1 MRLLSGLAAGLFVYL
16 ALGSLLGVAPKWL
29 QQERH
34 GRRAGAR
41 WQDWLNQAGVAVSPA
56 QFVAVSLAG
65 ASMVAAV
72 IFGITSV
79 APLAAVGFGLT
90 LAAPRSMYAKKR
102 REFTKARLA
111 AWPDALRNV
120 CSNLRSSMSVH
131 ASLCELGRSGPE
143 PLRPYFNRYAG
154 LAVALDYKSALEVV
168 REDLA
173 DPMSDRII
181 EILLLAY
188 DQGTSVVID
197 VLDELAESST
207 MDLRLLEEVETA
219 QLETKLE
226 ARGATLMPF
235 VVLALLCASTAGYR
249 EFYSSPAGWFV
260 VSVGGIMAGIGMVV
274 ITRLGHV
281 PTEERILAGGGS

>member
-16 ALGSLLGVAPKWL
+16 ALGLVLGVAPKWL
-29 QQERH
+29 QHERH

-72 IFGITSV
+72 IFGLTSV

-102 REFTKARLA
+102 REFTKDRLA

-281 PTEERILAGGGS
+281 PTEDRILAGGGS

>member
-1 MRLLSGLAAGLFVYL
+1 MRLLAGLGAGLFVYL
-16 ALGSLLGVAPKWL
+16 ALGSVIGVSPRWL
-29 QQERH
+29 QLQQN
-34 GRRAGAR
+34 GRRSGAR
-41 WQDWLNQAGVAVSPA
+41 WQDWLNQAGVAVSPL
-56 QFVAVSLAG
+56 QFVAVSFSAAG
-65 ASMVAAV
+65 LMAALV
-72 IFGITSV
+72 FGLTGV
-79 APLAAVGFGLT
+79 APLAAVGGGIT
-90 LAAPRSMYAKKR
+90 LMAPRSMYAKR
-102 REFTKARLA
+102 RRALAKDRLA
-111 AWPDALRNV
+111 AWPDALRDI
-120 CSNLRSSMSVH
+120 SSHLRSSMSVH
-131 ASLCELGRSGPE
+131 GSLCELGRSGPE

-188 DQGTSVVID
+188 DQGSSVVID

-207 MDLRLLEEVETA
+207 LDLRLLEEVETS

-235 VVLALLCASTAGYR
+235 VVLALLCATTSGYR

-260 VSVGGIMAGIGMVV
+260 VSLGGVMAAGGLVV
-274 ITRLGHV
+274 ISRLGQV
-281 PTEERILAGGGS
+281 RGEERILAGGGR